1 MTTVSEGLG
10 VVLWGEV
17 GLMQDRWMNQE
28 DIAIIQSRNGDLDHS
43 GSSGVDEK
51 WLYSR

>member
-1 MTTVSEGLG
+1 MTTVLGSLG

-17 GLMQDRWMNQE
+17 GLTQDGWVNQE
-28 DIAIIQSRNGDLDHS
+28 DIAIIESRNGDLDHS
-43 GSSGVDEK
+43 GSSGVDEE